1 MTPRPR
7 AKGNLDLPPHVEVD
21 KKANGT
27 TYYRYVLPNNQR
39 KSLGKNRSEAI
50 VAAMALNAALDRH
63 PDIVAKILESTKR
76 QQVESNIPSFEN
88 GLKEFLALRLNEK
101 TYADSTLEII
111 NANCE
116 KYIEKWRDIY
126 CSEITLNMLATFLK
140 EQTPFQAEKHR
151 SLLIDIWKYFVA
163 NGWANENIAEKTLKP
178 IRPKKTRQR
187 HSNESIAII
196 REICPDWLKL
206 AIDLAL
212 HSIQRRGD
220 LVALQRTAVNIK
232 ENTMTVLQHK
242 SLNYDKPIFI
252 EVDMH
257 PELAETVIRCIESSF
272 RLRCPYL
279 IATRPER
286 ITEHNRIAKLHP
298 FAVTEDHLTKQFQ
311 KYRDLSEVYDHLE
324 PRQRPSF
331 HDLRALGVYNIT
343 QKYGKAYAQALAG
356 HATVKMTD
364 HYISGHEEPKPTR
377 VSFR

>member
-1 MTPRPR
+1 M
-7 AKGNLDLPPHVEVD
+7 
-21 KKANGT
+21 
-27 TYYRYVLPNNQR
+27 
-39 KSLGKNRSEAI
+39 
-50 VAAMALNAALDRH
+50 
-63 PDIVAKILESTKR
+63 
-76 QQVESNIPSFEN
+76 
-88 GLKEFLALRLNEK
+88 
-101 TYADSTLEII
+101 
-111 NANCE
+111 
-116 KYIEKWRDIY
+116 
-126 CSEITLNMLATFLK
+126 
-140 EQTPFQAEKHR
+140 
-151 SLLIDIWKYFVA
+151 
-163 NGWANENIAEKTLKP
+163 
-178 IRPKKTRQR
+178 
-187 HSNESIAII
+187 
-196 REICPDWLKL
+196 KL

-220 LVALQRTAVNIK
+220 LVALQRTAVNVK

-257 PELAETVIRCIESSF
+257 PELAETVIKCIESSF

-356 HATVKMTD
+356 HATVK
-364 HYISGHEEPKPTR
+364 
-377 VSFR
+377 